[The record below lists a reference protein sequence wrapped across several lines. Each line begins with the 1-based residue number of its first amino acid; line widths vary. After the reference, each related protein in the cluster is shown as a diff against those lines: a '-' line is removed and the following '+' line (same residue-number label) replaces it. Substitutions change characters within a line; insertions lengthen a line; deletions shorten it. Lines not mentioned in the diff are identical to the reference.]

1 MFPSSPTPYVSQ
13 AISTVPTRA
22 RYVTV
27 VFAMVLAIVMYIDR
41 VCIGQAAPLIRE
53 DLGLTAI
60 QMGWV
65 FSIFAWAYA
74 LFEIPGGWLADRIGP
89 RHHLEVGR

>member
-1 MFPSSPTPYVSQ
+1 MSTSSSAPRVSHGT
-13 AISTVPTRA
+13 ATVPTRA

-27 VFAMVLAIVMYIDR
+27 AFAMVLAVVMYIDR
-41 VCIGQAAPLIRE
+41 VCIGQAAPLISQ
-53 DLGLTAI
+53 DLGLTKI

-74 LFEIPGGWLADRIGP
+74 LFEVPGGWLADAGASA
-89 RHHLEVGR
+89 VF